1 MKEHIEK
8 ELKALLPRIQQ
19 VVSMIQESEEN
30 WPAGYDQ
37 NDPDDQYVRH
47 MFYQTANL
55 LDDAGRLLKKVF
67 KEPIIVGRLSKGDNG
82 RYSLGGIEFSS
93 GSGIEFLNDQC
104 EFPRWVASRF
114 EHNGDDYYIVN
125 YPELRLQGLLVRV
138 K

>member
-1 MKEHIEK
+1 M
-8 ELKALLPRIQQ
+8 
-19 VVSMIQESEEN
+19 VQESEEN
-30 WPAGYDQ
+30 GTADYNQ

-47 MFYQTANL
+47 MFYQIANL

-67 KEPIIVGRLSKGDNG
+67 KEPIIVGRLLKGNNG

-104 EFPRWVASRF
+104 EFPRWVSSRF
-114 EHNGDDYYIVN
+114 EHNGNDYYIVN

>member
-30 WPAGYDQ
+30 WTAGYGQ

-47 MFYQTANL
+47 MFYQTADL

-82 RYSLGGIEFSS
+82 ALFIRR
-93 GSGIEFLNDQC
+93 N
-104 EFPRWVASRF
+104 
-114 EHNGDDYYIVN
+114 
-125 YPELRLQGLLVRV
+125 
-138 K
+138 